1 MSSTT
6 KTGFSFVLIQERM
19 NTLNMLYVWGHSKS
33 TFVVQGVG
41 VLKSLKSELKQ
52 TGGGE
57 GGGGA
62 QADLYVRS
70 VK

>member
-1 MSSTT
+1 
-6 KTGFSFVLIQERM
+6 M